1 MSGSQFVTEIENE
14 EVDARHRPYSDI
26 RITHCG
32 ELVLLEKRVL
42 FCLLVVVFTSKFF
55 KGVFPSIN
63 VIFVWVLFGQHTSSC
78 YFLLGNEM
86 SNGASV
92 PIISDCQLVD
102 VDSEENIPRKK
113 RLK

>member
-14 EVDARHRPYSDI
+14 EVDAKHRPYSDI

-42 FCLLVVVFTSKFF
+42 FCSLVFF
-55 KGVFPSIN
+55 YFQVLKGVFPRIN
-63 VIFVWVLFGQHTSSC
+63 IIFVWVLFGKHTSSC